1 MAHLVDCAAAGG
13 GAVSEARWRS
23 GAVQQRRR
31 QQQRG
36 SGGAQFGR
44 RNFESAWRRGA
55 IRGAARGGGGGAG
68 ALRPMIASL
77 IVLKRDCICCSKF
90 CTKIVRSS
98 VDCMAAGSA
107 AAASAPAPA
116 ASALLGSSACGG
128 R

>member
-1 MAHLVDCAAAGG
+1 
-13 GAVSEARWRS
+13 
-23 GAVQQRRR
+23 
-31 QQQRG
+31 
-36 SGGAQFGR
+36 
-44 RNFESAWRRGA
+44 
-55 IRGAARGGGGGAG
+55 
-68 ALRPMIASL
+68 MIASL

-128 R
+128 RQGGQREERIGAAPLKAGTIFSAE

>member
-1 MAHLVDCAAAGG
+1 
-13 GAVSEARWRS
+13 
-23 GAVQQRRR
+23 
-31 QQQRG
+31 
-36 SGGAQFGR
+36 
-44 RNFESAWRRGA
+44 
-55 IRGAARGGGGGAG
+55 
-68 ALRPMIASL
+68 MIASL

-128 R
+128 RQGGQREERIGGGTVEGRHHFSAD